1 MELKKLLSLCIFA
14 SALLFTSCTS
24 ASIKGFNN
32 LDIKFEET
40 QEDDLVKATISG
52 FKCSSAISIGSY
64 QVEYKNNKVLVKIK
78 EKLTSTGM
86 AMNYYIQF
94 LMSKSVNE
102 IYIGK
107 DLFWTSSV
115 ESYFKGQSFSFPL
128 NVDKSI
134 LLNKVSVEGE
144 SKISEAEN
152 KELKKFIEHFCKNI
166 NFEKCKKWNG
176 KALAFN
182 VSDFAIYEEA
192 GKKYFCASVYAYAEK
207 MPAHDRMQKI
217 KNTDITVLHNI
228 LLFDYNTYEEV
239 GWVL

>member
-1 MELKKLLSLCIFA
+1 MKKFLAVCIFA
-14 SALLFTSCTS
+14 SALLFASCIS
-24 ASIKGFNN
+24 ASVKGFNN
-32 LDIKFEET
+32 LDIQFEET

-64 QVEYKNNKVLVKIK
+64 QVEYKNNKVLVRIK
-78 EKLTSTGM
+78 EKLNDTGM

-115 ESYFKGQSFSFPL
+115 ESYFKGQNFSFPL

-152 KELKKFIEHFCKNI
+152 KELKKFMEHF
-166 NFEKCKKWNG
+166 
-176 KALAFN
+176 
-182 VSDFAIYEEA
+182 
-192 GKKYFCASVYAYAEK
+192 
-207 MPAHDRMQKI
+207 
-217 KNTDITVLHNI
+217 
-228 LLFDYNTYEEV
+228 
-239 GWVL
+239 